1 MELLEEQDTGRDHL
15 VTDGKETNLHYKLG
29 SIQLLGANAFSS
41 VICIAEV
48 EGQLLICVPNSVWH
62 KKSKDKKLLPG
73 PAFKKA
79 IAISV
84 SGVSVLDR
92 ESVVESCELKVW
104 VGLLSVE
111 SERYLDF
118 ADGVDYIEKQFETV
132 NGEEGFLPYAEALVA
147 AASEHFIFLS
157 AEEEVIQEHGGER
170 VVGLE
175 DRVMRVE
182 GALSDIQESLSALLA
197 GQGRRDKGR
206 ASTLHQP
213 SEGGGKKRGATEK
226 KAAKPSVSFEGLEK
240 SVVEAALQAGI
251 EEEHLAEMANI
262 VRGHPK
268 RMEDLP
274 RPTGVPKKDE
284 LSESEDSSE
293 EEDEAAS
300 GALGSADGAVA
311 KAIVKLTKV
320 CSALADGKKKRTD
333 GIESLL
339 DQSQLGASS
348 DGSGL
353 GSGRKNAQALRAL
366 KRCLQENPEYI
377 YKTIESNLM
386 TDFTSR
392 VHRPGDPMGQASVRG
407 WLESRSRILNYTNHV
422 RWSWA
427 VGGIWDDL
435 IHERYG
441 SARAR
446 AALLTAASDQAAIDS
461 GSWLLSNVSL
471 LENQPPYQ
479 SFAAHQVPGPQ
490 DLQHSALWDPRW
502 FELFLSHVKE
512 LDSYQ
517 EARKKL
523 SKPVVKK
530 PEDPPKTPKTPKGKP
545 KAKGGGRDKDS
556 PEGETA

>member
-1 MELLEEQDTGRDHL
+1 MEVPEEQETARDHL

-29 SIQLLGANAFSS
+29 SIQILGHETFSA

-48 EGQLLICVPNSVWH
+48 ESQLLICVPNSVWH
-62 KKSKDKKLLPG
+62 KKAKDKKLLPG
-73 PAFKKA
+73 SAFKKA
-79 IAISV
+79 IAVSV
-84 SGVSVLDR
+84 AGVSSLDR
-92 ESVVESCELKVW
+92 ETVVDGAELKVW
-104 VGLLSVE
+104 IGILSPE

-118 ADGVDYIEKQFETV
+118 AGGVDFVEKQFESTT
-132 NGEEGFLPYAEALVA
+132 GDDGYLPFAEALVGA
-147 AASEHFIFLS
+147 AAEHFTFLS
-157 AEEEVIQEHGGER
+157 AEEEVLQEFAG
-170 VVGLE
+170 VVDPGLE
-175 DRVMRVE
+175 DRMTKME
-182 GALSDIQESLSALLA
+182 DALMGIQDSLSALLA
-197 GQGRRDKGR
+197 GRERRDKGR
-206 ASTLHQP
+206 DAGMKEDAT
-213 SEGGGKKRGATEK
+213 GKKKLGASEK
-226 KAAKPSVSFEGLEK
+226 KAAKPSVSFDGLEK

-251 EEEHLAEMANI
+251 EESHLAEMANI

-274 RPTGVPKKDE
+274 RPGAPRRRDE
-284 LSESEDSSE
+284 LSESDDSSE
-293 EEDEAAS
+293 EEDTAAS
-300 GALGSADGAVA
+300 GALGSGGGDVA
-311 KAIVKLTKV
+311 RAIVKLTKV
-320 CSALADGKKKRTD
+320 CSALADNKKKKVE

-339 DQSQLGASS
+339 DQSHLGGSS
-348 DGSGL
+348 EGSGL

-377 YKTIESNLM
+377 YKTIESNLL

-435 IHERYG
+435 INERFG

-446 AALLTAASDQAAIDS
+446 CALLIAASDQAAIDS

-471 LENQPPYQ
+471 LENQPPFQ
-479 SFAAHQVPGPQ
+479 SFAAHQAPSPQ

-523 SKPVVKK
+523 SKVPTKK
-530 PEDPPKTPKTPKGKP
+530 PEDPPKPPKPPKPKP
-545 KAKGGGRDKDS
+545 KAKGGGRERDS

>member
-1 MELLEEQDTGRDHL
+1 MEHLDLEETARDHL

-29 SIQLLGANAFSS
+29 SIQLLGHDTFGS

-48 EGQLLICVPNSVWH
+48 EGLLLICIPNSVWH
-62 KKSKDKKLLPG
+62 KKSKDKKLLP
-73 PAFKKA
+73 ASSFKKA
-79 IAISV
+79 IAVSV
-84 SGVSVLDR
+84 AGVSAQDR
-92 ESVVESCELKVW
+92 ETLVEDCELKVW
-104 VGLLSVE
+104 IGLLSRE

-118 ADGVDYIEKQFETV
+118 GDGSDYVEKQFETA
-132 NGEEGFLPYAEALVA
+132 NGGEGFLPYAEALVGA
-147 AASEHFIFLS
+147 AAEHFTFLS
-157 AEEEVIQEHGGER
+157 AEEEVLQEHGGLDGP
-170 VVGLE
+170 GLE
-175 DRVMRVE
+175 DRMLRVE

-197 GQGRRDKGR
+197 GQGLRGKER
-206 ASTLHQP
+206 AAGPQQSAEAK
-213 SEGGGKKRGATEK
+213 SKRGATEK
-226 KAAKPSVSFEGLEK
+226 KVAKPKVSFEGLEK

-251 EEEHLAEMANI
+251 EEDHLAEMANI

-274 RPTGVPKKDE
+274 RPGAARKKDE

-293 EEDEAAS
+293 EEAEASS
-300 GALGSADGAVA
+300 GALGSGDGGVA

-320 CSALADGKKKRTD
+320 CSALAEGKKRRSD

-339 DQSQLGASS
+339 DQSQLGTSS

-435 IHERYG
+435 IQERYG

-446 AALLTAASDQAAIDS
+446 AALLIAASDQAAIDS

-479 SFAAHQVPGPQ
+479 SFASHQVPSPQ

-523 SKPVVKK
+523 AKPALKTK
-530 PEDPPKTPKTPKGKP
+530 PEDPPRPPKTPKAKP
-545 KAKGGGRDKDS
+545 KAKGGGRERDS